1 MRLRCAH
8 PLVAQGDPVRLTFT
22 VCRTRPWP
30 TVTSSGNRTQ
40 VGYEWRVL
48 ADDGEVVADNLHEA
62 RTLDLFSVWWLLGQ
76 CRSGHDDWD
85 QRYWNRDDQ
94 PVHDGALLGGPQRG
108 ERVEP
113 GTYRF
118 QGALAHGP
126 VGRSSTRTSPR
137 AELTVSRR
145 TLKQTCP
152 SSSSTAPSEL
162 ARRTLSR

>member
-1 MRLRCAH
+1 MVLPEHGR
-8 PLVAQGDPVRLTFT
+8 PSVRLTFT

-62 RTLDLFSVWWLLGQ
+62 RTLDLFSVWWLPGQ

-85 QRYWNRDDQ
+85 QRYWNREDQ
-94 PVHDGALLGGPQRG
+94 PVHDGALLGGALNGGTRG
-108 ERVEP
+108 TGHVP
-113 GTYRF
+113 LP
-118 QGALAHGP
+118 GALAHGP

-137 AELTVSRR
+137 VELTISRR
-145 TLKQTCP
+145 TLRQTCP
-152 SSSSTAPSEL
+152 SRSSTAPSEL